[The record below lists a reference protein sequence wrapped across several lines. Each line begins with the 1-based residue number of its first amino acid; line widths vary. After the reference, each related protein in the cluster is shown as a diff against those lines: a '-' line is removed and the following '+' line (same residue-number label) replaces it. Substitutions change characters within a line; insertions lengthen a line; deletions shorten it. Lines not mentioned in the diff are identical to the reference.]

1 MGSVQ
6 FGIPRELALALKAK
20 HGMKYFIETGTLV
33 GHTSE
38 WAAGYFDHVTTI
50 DNNPNPE
57 AFTRL
62 KDRRNVSPIIFD
74 SAETL
79 RAITPSEPCL
89 YWLDAH
95 TNESC
100 PVLDEIAALN
110 KSDLR
115 HVILV
120 DDARLFG
127 GQPESLPAWPALYDV
142 CMELID
148 GGRRTV
154 QIIDDVI
161 VAEPCP

>member
-1 MGSVQ
+1 MGSVR
-6 FGIPRELALALKAK
+6 FGIPRELTLALRAK
-20 HGMKYFIETGTLV
+20 WGINCFVETGTLV
-33 GHTSE
+33 GHTAE
-38 WAAGYFDHVTTI
+38 WAAGYFEQVFTI
-50 DNNPNPE
+50 ENDPNPE
-57 AFTRL
+57 AFARL
-62 KDRRNVSPIIFD
+62 KDLKNVNHIIYD
-74 SAETL
+74 SAEWL
-79 RAITPSEPCL
+79 PNLIRFSPVL
-89 YWLDAH
+89 FWLDAH

-100 PVLDEIAALN
+100 PVLREISAIN
-110 KSDLR
+110 KSPLR